1 MKFEN
6 VTKAKGSRNVLNRI
20 SLCGKSL
27 MVEGLPSSK
36 LCLAN
41 VRLMSAT
48 LQKVSHY
55 QTESI
60 VCFGLFIDKN
70 RVIFSNETTNCWT
83 YMILPLKLQNWYTHS
98 DVTVHHMA
106 FVMHIV

>member
-60 VCFGLFIDKN
+60 VCLDYLLI
-70 RVIFSNETTNCWT
+70 TTELSFPT
-83 YMILPLKLQNWYTHS
+83 KQQI
-98 DVTVHHMA
+98 VG
-106 FVMHIV
+106 HI

>member
-27 MVEGLPSSK
+27 MVEGLRSSK

-60 VCFGLFIDKN
+60 VCFGLFIDNN